1 MTSAAIALYRY
12 HRDAARW
19 VPDGAIYL
27 RMTLQDRGLAPDAAR
42 EVSDRFM
49 RSTSEATNPR
59 SRGFYGPTPPDYYAR
74 QFGLFRTRPLFPRL
88 AALLYPRLGP
98 HALQAISTGAYVSAV
113 ALTFCLLLLVAP
125 PWLAALGA
133 LGFATAPP
141 VLELASYPLTDELA
155 LALWIATLGA
165 IILAVRR
172 PSIALFALVAI
183 AALALTFTRP
193 AAYLPV
199 GAALGALVTG
209 RRAPAARHSALGLL
223 AVTVAAGLVF
233 FAYTIAVHGPGIAE
247 QLRWEYDF
255 ARATGDAGTRGF
267 FGWYVV
273 ALARALGEALTLDVY
288 KNGALF
294 TVALGGFGLVVAPRT
309 GLVPI
314 LLGASCASLIAL
326 LVNPLEFVRTV
337 ELPLTPI
344 VVLLATAALA
354 VVARSARSLRELTA
368 DAAS

>member
-1 MTSAAIALYRY
+1 MAIAFHRY
-12 HRDAARW
+12 HHDALRW
-19 VPDGAIYL
+19 EPDGAIYL

-42 EVSDRFM
+42 DVADRFM
-49 RSTSEATNPR
+49 RSTSEGTNAQ
-59 SRGFYGPTPPDYYAR
+59 SRGFYGPTPPEYYAR

-98 HALQAISTGAYVSAV
+98 HALQAISACAYVVAV
-113 ALTFCLLLLVAP
+113 MLTFWLLLLVAP

-141 VLELASYPLTDELA
+141 VLDLATYPLTDELA
-155 LALWIATLGA
+155 LALWIATLGT
-165 IILAVRR
+165 IILAARR
-172 PSIALFALVAI
+172 PTIALFGLVAI

-199 GAALGALVTG
+199 GAALGALFTG
-209 RRAPAARHSALGLL
+209 RRDATARRTALGLV
-223 AVTVAAGLVF
+223 AVTAGAGLVF
-233 FAYTIAVHGPGIAE
+233 LAYTLAVHGPGIAE
-247 QLRWEYDF
+247 QIHWEYDF
-255 ARATGDAGTRGF
+255 ARATGDARMRGF
-267 FGWYVV
+267 SAWYAY

-294 TVALGGFGLVVAPRT
+294 TIVLGAFGVIVASRT

-314 LLGASCASLIAL
+314 LLGGSCASVIAL
-326 LVNPLEFVRTV
+326 VVNPLEFVRTV

-354 VVARSARSLRELTA
+354 VLARSARSHWELATNPP
-368 DAAS
+368 